1 MFKDSKRL
9 SLTDTL
15 IGQGTHA
22 EGKMECEAGL
32 RIEGEFRGDIDCH
45 GDVIVGECGIA
56 RSNIN
61 ARDVTIAGRVYGDV
75 TTKGRLTITATGQVH
90 GNINAQSF
98 VMQDGGIFTGA
109 CRMERTQD
117 NSRSRPLVEADPAPQ
132 QALVRDNKAEQQ
144 HNHAHQHQ
152 SQGQNGKDKR
162 QQQAG

>member
-1 MFKDSKRL
+1 MFKDSSKRL

-90 GNINAQSF
+90 GNINAQIF

-109 CRMERTQD
+109 CRMERAQD
-117 NSRSRPLVEADPAPQ
+117 NSRSRPLVEAESASQ
-132 QALVRDNKAEQQ
+132 QSNGRDNKAEQQ
-144 HNHAHQHQ
+144 NHAHPHN
-152 SQGQNGKDKR
+152 QGQNGKDKR

>member
-1 MFKDSKRL
+1 MFKDSSKRL
-9 SLTDTL
+9 SITDTL

-45 GDVIVGECGIA
+45 GDVIIGECGIA

-61 ARDVTIAGRVYGDV
+61 ARDVTIAGKVFGDV

-98 VMQDGGIFTGA
+98 IMQDGGIFTGA

-117 NSRSRPLVEADPAPQ
+117 TSRSRPLVEAEPAQQ
-132 QALVRDNKAEQQ
+132 QAGTRENKAEQHNQGQ
-144 HNHAHQHQ
+144 HPN
-152 SQGQNGKDKR
+152 QGQNGKDKR